1 MDLMALIVAVVAVV
15 AAIAS
20 ATTSSVRN
28 ESHHQVTLVQELL
41 KEISEATHDFFLDMS
56 EAPNPESK
64 VQKDLLAKKALAYE
78 LLCSVKCDLLES
90 SLLLLV
96 RRCSR
101 MWFFDADVEIFKS
114 DAVALLSVLRDA
126 LSGAA
131 YSSHDTII
139 AMHKIDA
146 NLVKLHIRLN
156 EYIGERFRP
165 IFEQRQ

>member
-1 MDLMALIVAVVAVV
+1 MDLLALIVAVVAII
-15 AAIAS
+15 AAIFS

-28 ESHHQVTLVQELL
+28 EAHHQVTLVQELL
-41 KEISEATHDFFLDMS
+41 KEISQASHEFFL
-56 EAPNPESK
+56 EASMNTPESQVLK
-64 VQKDLLAKKALAYE
+64 ESQAKKALAYE

-101 MWFFDADVEIFKS
+101 ILFFDADVETFKS
-114 DAVALLSVLRDA
+114 DAVGLLGTLRDD
-126 LSGAA
+126 LSIGA
-131 YSSHDTII
+131 YSIGNTMV

-146 NLVKLHIRLN
+146 DLVRLHILLN

-165 IFEQRQ
+165 IFERR